1 MHGAVCSRAV
11 KKFTVVSPLV
21 CSVALSHPI
30 TSRRDLTTSSQ
41 LTSPPL
47 PTPQLPTN
55 MASTTLFKVTSFG
68 SPSEGRSDPRP
79 TPATDAFDSDVGVA
93 PPPMD
98 FAAVTKILGPISD
111 TLNELAEE
119 AMYPSPP
126 INTPVVSSP
135 TPSIQARFT
144 GRHRGF
150 SGIGDRLAQ
159 LKIDHHHHRG
169 TDMASSS
176 RSMEPSVA
184 EECNESEVASVSE
197 VMSDGCKDKDCPG
210 HGGMSMSYPLPSSLS
225 TGSVPI
231 ALGSPTVNP
240 RIEEYLSFT
249 SNDLP
254 TQAPAPATGIT
265 LAEHAL
271 STSTAGA
278 ASLHSRVSDGVTEN
292 SNWAQELEESLER
305 TCLSL
310 EQLAKDEH
318 TADPSKTQNEYY
330 IARMKRLLGSNKRKI
345 PVDIADT
352 SSNPD

>member
-1 MHGAVCSRAV
+1 M
-11 KKFTVVSPLV
+11 
-21 CSVALSHPI
+21 
-30 TSRRDLTTSSQ
+30 TSTML
-41 LTSPPL
+41 
-47 PTPQLPTN
+47 
-55 MASTTLFKVTSFG
+55 MKVTSFG

-79 TPATDAFDSDVGVA
+79 TPATEALESDVIVA

-98 FAAVTKILGPISD
+98 FAAVTRILAPISE

-126 INTPVVSSP
+126 INTPVVGSP
-135 TPSIQARFT
+135 TPSMKARFT

-159 LKIDHHHHRG
+159 LKIDDRRSHWPHHHHRG
-169 TDMASSS
+169 TDIASGS

-184 EECNESEVASVSE
+184 EECNESETASVSE

-210 HGGMSMSYPLPSSLS
+210 HSGMFTIYPFPSLLS

-271 STSTAGA
+271 STSTAALGTT
-278 ASLHSRVSDGVTEN
+278 SLHSRVSDGVTES

-305 TCLSL
+305 TCLCL

-318 TADPSKTQNEYY
+318 TTDPSKTQDEYY
-330 IARMKRLLGSNKRKI
+330 IARMKRLLGSSKRKI
-345 PVDIADT
+345 PVNIADT
-352 SSNPD
+352 PNISK